1 MTMQFQALFLCMS
14 CVVLTSSVGAHAI
27 SKRSD
32 DPNPLSAIVQQLS
45 SRITQLEAKQTADD
59 ARLATLEHKVG
70 FKATFSVSTLTPSI
84 TGPYK
89 FDRVVFN
96 DGNAYNPILGV
107 FTAPYSGVYTF
118 TFQIFTHLAERAIV
132 DIRVNGNVISR
143 MGLDT
148 VNQSVQSDS
157 TSVTAKLVAG
167 DKVWVEAGSAN
178 ALDIYGPNHT
188 FFYGA
193 LLFVS

>member
-1 MTMQFQALFLCMS
+1 MKMHSIAKNICTHKKYDLTLFFFPLLS
-14 CVVLTSSVGAHAI
+14 PSNPGAQSELQGDILSIHP
-27 SKRSD
+27 
-32 DPNPLSAIVQQLS
+32 DPVHNRA
-45 SRITQLEAKQTADD
+45 
-59 ARLATLEHKVG
+59 
-70 FKATFSVSTLTPSI
+70 
-84 TGPYK
+84 YK
-89 FDRVVFN
+89 FDTVVFN

-132 DIRVNGNVISR
+132 DIRVNGNIISR

-188 FFYGA
+188 FFSGA